1 MHTIDKAIPQTNQK
15 QRKFKKF
22 ENEFNCY
29 NCFKIMI
36 LNLWSADQKRPVK
49 IYGGGPRECS
59 KNIYQ
64 HCMYMYLAL
73 TAYVLYL
80 FLV

>member
-1 MHTIDKAIPQTNQK
+1 MRIIDKAIPRTNKK
-15 QRKFKKF
+15 QRKLKKF
-22 ENEFNCY
+22 ESEFNCY

-36 LNLWSADQKRPVK
+36 LNLWSADQERPMK
-49 IYGGGPRECS
+49 IYGGGPGECS

-64 HCMYMYLAL
+64 HCMYLAL
-73 TAYVLYL
+73 TAYALYL

>member
-1 MHTIDKAIPQTNQK
+1 MRIIDKAIPRTNQK
-15 QRKFKKF
+15 QSKFKKF
-22 ENEFNCY
+22 ESEFNCY

-36 LNLWSADQKRPVK
+36 LNLWSVDQEGPLK
-49 IYGGGPRECS
+49 IYGGGPREGS
-59 KNIYQ
+59 ENIHQ
-64 HCMYMYLAL
+64 HYMYLAL